1 MTTTNGKFTPQLL
14 RILQMAEIESARD
27 QSGHVGVEH
36 VLTAMFQE
44 GGNPGHYMMTTFGLT
59 LDRVR
64 GLDFETKPSQPAA

>member
-1 MTTTNGKFTPQLL
+1 MTTTLEKYQPQLL
-14 RILQMAEIESARD
+14 RILQMAEIEAGRD

-44 GGNPGHYMMTTFGLT
+44 GGNPGHEMMVTFGMT

-64 GLDFETKPSQPAA
+64 GLDFENKPPPPA